1 MQTRGS
7 SISDAIDEVSRYSG
21 NEVFLG
27 NSSFLVVGRTAA
39 ELGLEKVVNFFNANH
54 EVSPELYV
62 AMAQGEAAEIIQVQ
76 SQGDSGPTQLKSL
89 VEQGQEN
96 GLLGRP
102 TLKDIVNRLQGEYTQ
117 PICL

>member
-1 MQTRGS
+1 M
-7 SISDAIDEVSRYSG
+7 
-21 NEVFLG
+21 
-27 NSSFLVVGRTAA
+27 
-39 ELGLEKVVNFFNANH
+39 
-54 EVSPELYV
+54 
-62 AMAQGEAAEIIQVQ
+62 Q

-117 PICL
+117 PYLPLIETVPSQDGEERLRIAGMAIFRDGKLLDTLSIDQTRGC